1 MAASRAYTWRDST
14 PGYKITKR
22 GPEAL
27 AKTFSAA
34 IQDKA
39 AKGEN
44 YASFS
49 YSSNSPQKIPSEK
62 YDTRF
67 AGDVLIGGINGEFGS
82 VTNDRKNPNQE
93 NLKRWT
99 EQFVGG
105 FFGPYDLPPPMDGAP
120 PPPAKEQTA

>member
-1 MAASRAYTWRDST
+1 VAASGAYTWRDST

-82 VTNDRKNPNQE
+82 VTNDRNNPNQE
-93 NLKRWT
+93 NLALWAN
-99 EQFVGG
+99 QFSSGP
-105 FFGPYDLPPPMDGAP
+105 FSPFGSPADGALP

>member
-1 MAASRAYTWRDST
+1 MAASRAYTWNDST

-49 YSSNSPQKIPSEK
+49 YSSNSPQKIPSQK

-67 AGDVLIGGINGEFGS
+67 AGDVLIGGINGEFGA
-82 VTNDRKNPNQE
+82 VTNDKKNPTRQN
-93 NLKRWT
+93 WAAWAT
-99 EQFVGG
+99 QFSSGP
-105 FFGPYDLPPPMDGAP
+105 FSPFGPPMDGAP

>member
-67 AGDVLIGGINGEFGS
+67 AGDVLIGGINGEFGT
-82 VTNDRKNPNQE
+82 VTNDRKNPNQQ
-93 NLKRWT
+93 NLATWAT
-99 EQFVGG
+99 QFSS
-105 FFGPYDLPPPMDGAP
+105 GPFSPYGPPMDEAP